1 MAKERIVSATEQP
14 SDEEVVAP
22 SIRPRTLSEYVG
34 QSALKERLGIALD
47 AARKRGR
54 SMEHVLLYGPPG
66 LGKTT
71 LAHVIASE
79 LGSHASVT
87 SGPALTKAGDLV
99 GTLTRMQ
106 DRDVLFIDEIHRL
119 PAAVEEFIYPAME
132 DYRIDFTVDSGMHA
146 KVVTINLKAFTLI
159 GATTRPGLL
168 TAALRTRFGIS
179 HHLGFYPEADL
190 LAILE
195 RATRIMQIGRVDAT
209 SLAMIASRSRGT
221 PRVALR
227 LLRRVHDFAIVRGD
241 GNIVESTVEGA
252 LQLESV
258 DALGLD
264 ALDRTYLRTIATVY
278 EGGPVGVEALAATLG
293 EDGGTLEDVVE
304 PFLLQTGF
312 VARTRQGRRITRAG
326 AEHIGVA
333 FRAPAASDGSDEATP
348 DLFRE

>member
-1 MAKERIVSATEQP
+1 MAKERIVSPTEQP
-14 SDEEVVAP
+14 TDEEVISP
-22 SIRPRTLSEYVG
+22 SIRPRTLAEYVG
-34 QSALKERLGIALD
+34 QSALKERLSIALG
-47 AARKRGR
+47 AARQRGK
-54 SMEHVLLYGPPG
+54 SMEHVLLHGPPG

-71 LAHVIASE
+71 LAHVIATE
-79 LGSHASVT
+79 MGAHASVT

-119 PAAVEEFIYPAME
+119 PAAVEEYIYPAME
-132 DYRIDFTVDSGMHA
+132 DYRIDFTVDTGMHA
-146 KVVTINLKAFTLI
+146 KVVTMNLKAFTLI
-159 GATTRPGLL
+159 GATTRPGML
-168 TAALRTRFGIS
+168 TQALRTRFGIT

-195 RATRIMQIGRVDAT
+195 RACSIMDVGRVT
-209 SLAMIASRSRGT
+209 VGSLAMIAARSRGT

-241 GNIVESTVEGA
+241 GRIVDATVEGA

-264 ALDRTYLRTIATVY
+264 ALDRSYLRTLATVY
-278 EGGPVGVEALAATLG
+278 EGGPVGVEALAATIG

-304 PFLLQTGF
+304 PFLLQSGF
-312 VARTRQGRRITRAG
+312 LARTRQGRRITRSG

-333 FRAPAASDGSDEATP
+333 FRASHSDTDSDTAADYSG
-348 DLFRE
+348 